1 MDKKEKSFDEEESF
15 FEKKDIANPFE
26 KKEEEVTVEVQ
37 PKANASKKPY
47 KVLNLF
53 YGDFI
58 LEDSR
63 GCGLRIPIPKEHKN
77 AKIGDTI
84 YL

>member
-1 MDKKEKSFDEEESF
+1 
-15 FEKKDIANPFE
+15 
-26 KKEEEVTVEVQ
+26 VVQ
-37 PKANASKKPY
+37 PKTSTPKKPY

-63 GCGLRIPIPKEHKN
+63 GCGLRIPIPKEHKD

>member
-1 MDKKEKSFDEEESF
+1 MDKKEKSFVKEESF
-15 FEKKDIANPFE
+15 FEKEDIASPFE
-26 KKEEEVTVEVQ
+26 KEEEVTVVQ
-37 PKANASKKPY
+37 PKTSTPKKPY

-63 GCGLRIPIPKEHKN
+63 GCGLRIPIPKEHKD

>member
-1 MDKKEKSFDEEESF
+1 MDKKEKSFDKEESF
-15 FEKKDIANPFE
+15 FEKEDMVSPFE
-26 KKEEEVTVEVQ
+26 KKEAEVTVVQ
-37 PKANASKKPY
+37 PKTSSPKKPY
-47 KVLNLF
+47 RVINLF

-63 GCGLRIPIPKEHKN
+63 GCGLRIPIPKEYKD